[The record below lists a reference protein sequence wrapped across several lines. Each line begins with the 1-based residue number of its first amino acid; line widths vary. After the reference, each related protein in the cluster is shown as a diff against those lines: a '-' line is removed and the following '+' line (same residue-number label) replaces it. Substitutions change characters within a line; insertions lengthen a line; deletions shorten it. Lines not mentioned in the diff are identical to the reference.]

1 MAQEKGTPDI
11 LELTDTDIIQK
22 GSLTDKNAAEDF
34 DSSFEKELEDL
45 FAEDGDSDSEEVQD
59 IDLSDLGDDFG
70 LDDDDP
76 VTSDSSRPTPEET
89 EELLDDLG
97 DLDSGDDIDSLL
109 GEVEQ
114 GDMSTPEPE
123 MHSAAPAED
132 DSFGEL
138 DDLLEEATPAED
150 NTTDDDDIDLS
161 GLDDLLDDLEGHPA
175 TRAAESDKPRN
186 QEPPSLPDEDKIFED
201 AAADM
206 DAAMPELGDDF
217 DGLDDEL
224 GDDLGGDE
232 DLLDNELNSP
242 LSSPEAE
249 TLDDDLFAEDKPAA
263 TPNADFLDAAAPVAA
278 PAAAAVASAE
288 ALQPLNEAQ
297 DSMKA
302 ELKELRQRLEAH
314 EERLEVLDESSR
326 NIESKA
332 PSSELDR
339 LNALYAEME
348 KRLGGVEQL
357 IGEKLEKTLD
367 ERFATLEKSI
377 ADAPAPEVPA
387 ETLEGLKAE
396 IKSELLDELV
406 GTLKTAL
413 REEIDDLRSELE
425 SQLAEAL
432 KAELQPALI
441 SELETQLE
449 TAVPSAAARI
459 IREEI
464 AELAKSLS

>member
-70 LDDDDP
+70 LDEDDP
-76 VTSDSSRPTPEET
+76 TSDSSRPTPEET

-123 MHSAAPAED
+123 RDSAAPAED

-150 NTTDDDDIDLS
+150 STADDDDDDIDLS

-175 TRAAESDKPRN
+175 TQAAESDKPRN

-206 DAAMPELGDDF
+206 DAAMPELGEDF

-224 GDDLGGDE
+224 EDDLGDDL
-232 DLLDNELNSP
+232 LDSELDSP
-242 LSSPEAE
+242 LSTPEAE
-249 TLDDDLFAEDKPAA
+249 TLDDELFAEDKPEA

-288 ALQPLNEAQ
+288 ALKPLNEAQ

-302 ELKELRQRLEAH
+302 ELNELRQRLEAH

-326 NIESKA
+326 DIENKA

-348 KRLGGVEQL
+348 KRLGGMEQL

-396 IKSELLDELV
+396 IKGELLDELV

-425 SQLAEAL
+425 SQLADAL
-432 KAELQPALI
+432 RAELQPTLI
-441 SELETQLE
+441 SELEKQLE